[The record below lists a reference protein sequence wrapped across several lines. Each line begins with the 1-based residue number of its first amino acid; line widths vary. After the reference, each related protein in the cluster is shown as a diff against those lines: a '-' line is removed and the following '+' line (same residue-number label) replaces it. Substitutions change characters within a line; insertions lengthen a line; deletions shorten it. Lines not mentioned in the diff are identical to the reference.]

1 MGHGGS
7 AGALRKAFRAVNYIA
22 NCEHANG
29 GFCYSCGTLPD
40 ASVTAAGPVYLERWP
55 IWSDG
60 MEAYLVDNRE
70 LQGHVRGSWPPGA
83 NQRNRQLGR
92 LGVTCL
98 SLLNLRSY
106 YENVTLTDG

>member
-40 ASVTAAGPVYLERWP
+40 ASVTAAGPVYLERWH
-55 IWSDG
+55 G
-60 MEAYLVDNRE
+60 
-70 LQGHVRGSWPPGA
+70 
-83 NQRNRQLGR
+83 
-92 LGVTCL
+92 GVP
-98 SLLNLRSY
+98 SR
-106 YENVTLTDG
+106 